1 MDEVN
6 LTELRQ
12 KVDAT
17 ASPFKVVRRDAIEFV
32 GQLEK
37 GTDAPK
43 KDFVKNVYLVEGTE
57 VLVSDLVSKQLD
69 ELIGLTPQQ
78 ANIIKTASGEDGVR
92 DFRNYLATANSM
104 TNPVSVAL
112 IANPRTKTVCG
123 MVPIKE
129 EPITSDSFFDF
140 LNLFME
146 FNHLYPTRYEMAY
159 DPAAGMTIY
168 LNSREPDIRQIA
180 PNEDFMTN
188 AYYMRWNLGQIE
200 LGRYY
205 ERLICS
211 NGQTATITLNGARAQ
226 SIREEKVA
234 AMLGIPRDRELLKI
248 AFNKFGDKAREAMR
262 VKASMAELMFISNR
276 LDKYLVYPDEA
287 RQIAPFG
294 EQLNMYMDAGYQCQ
308 PEQLKSLLA
317 SMTVWELYNSVTDF
331 ASNNQEWDM
340 TDNRRGILQGEALH
354 FLMKNRDIKIYDDIF
369 K

>member
-1 MDEVN
+1 MYEVN
-6 LTELRQ
+6 LTELR
-12 KVDAT
+12 KRVDMT

-32 GQLEK
+32 GQLDE
-37 GTDAPK
+37 GPNGSPNDS
-43 KDFVKNVYLVEGTE
+43 VKNVYMVEGTE
-57 VLVSDLVSKQLD
+57 VLVSDMVSKQLD

-78 ANIIKTASGEDGVR
+78 TKVIKAASGQDGVR

-112 IANPRTKTVCG
+112 IANPDTKTVSG
-123 MVPIKE
+123 LVPIKD
-129 EPITSDSFFDF
+129 EPITPDSFIDF
-140 LNLFME
+140 LSLFME

-168 LNSREPDIRQIA
+168 LNSRKPDIRQIA

-211 NGQTATITLNGARAQ
+211 NGQTETIRLYGARAQ
-226 SIREEKVA
+226 SIREEKAV
-234 AMLGIPRDRELLKI
+234 AMLGIPRDREQLRI
-248 AFNKFGDKAREAMR
+248 AFNRFGDKAREAMNVR
-262 VKASMAELMFISNR
+262 ASMAELKYISNR
-276 LDKYLVYPDEA
+276 LDKYLVHPDEA
-287 RQIAPFG
+287 RQIAPYN
-294 EQLNMYMDAGYQCQ
+294 EQMNMYLESGYQCQ
-308 PEQLKSLLA
+308 AEQLKSLLA

-331 ASNNQEWDM
+331 ASNNQKWDR
-340 TDNRRGILQGEALH
+340 TDNRRGMLQGDALH
-354 FLMKNRDIKIYDDIF
+354 FLMKNRDIKNYENIF